1 MNPSIQ
7 FSVQGHGK
15 WMHGDG
21 EVIHVNDVST
31 DMTQAGISKHSFHTL
46 SSLCYITLI
55 VSLFSVLSVT
65 LLEA

>member
-15 WMHGDG
+15 WMGDG

-31 DMTQAGISKHSFHTL
+31 DMTQAGISKHSLHTL
-46 SSLCYITLI
+46 SSLCYNTLI

-65 LLEA
+65 S